1 MPAPTS
7 YTGGAYV
14 ARYEK
19 STGTLYLKDYHGVA
33 TDGRI
38 LADGDLKIEV
48 EGDSSFTT
56 SLSSATNHLYGIQ
69 VNGTLTISG
78 SGTLTVSATGKGNVY
93 GIYAKEGVT
102 ISAPLAVTVGKNSTT
117 ETGSVYGIYTESGA
131 ISLSGAEDKTITA
144 TGGIDAAYGV
154 YNEAQT
160 SSSAASSSNIT
171 ISGKLTV
178 NLSDCSYNRGIS
190 SQGGDHHAEWCNS
203 EDLRQL
209 LLRHLQ

>member
-1 MPAPTS
+1 MKKRRLSILLSIVMLLSLFPTTALAATYPDTVRVYNASGAITSLDDGQCLVTNDASATS

-78 SGTLTVSATGKGNVY
+78 SGTLTVSATGKGNV
-93 GIYAKEGVT
+93 
-102 ISAPLAVTVGKNSTT
+102 
-117 ETGSVYGIYTESGA
+117 
-131 ISLSGAEDKTITA
+131 
-144 TGGIDAAYGV
+144 
-154 YNEAQT
+154 
-160 SSSAASSSNIT
+160 
-171 ISGKLTV
+171 
-178 NLSDCSYNRGIS
+178 
-190 SQGGDHHAEWCNS
+190 
-203 EDLRQL
+203 
-209 LLRHLQ
+209 